1 MRAYRLPA
9 IAIFAAATF
18 GSGSLADVKNAPYP
32 EIKVKLSKSYKPDAA
47 FEKMRAAFAGAAA
60 KKDTAALLALIG
72 PTFVWT
78 LNGEVVDKFDMG
90 RDAVHNFKVVFG
102 FRQYGKDTDGGVED
116 GPFWDSLAS
125 FASDATYYQATD
137 GGNLICAPMA
147 VEIADTAIFEQA
159 RKKIET
165 GDSGAD
171 WYFTIAD
178 VAVTKVPGDAGA
190 PIAKLGTV
198 AVPVL
203 GIFPQSQE
211 AQAVTHLQVLLPSGK
226 PGWIPASAARPLDNN
241 RLCYAK
247 TVNGDWKI
255 VAFDE
260 SE

>member
-1 MRAYRLPA
+1 MPAHRLTA
-9 IAIFAAATF
+9 IAIVAAAAF
-18 GSGSLADVKNAPYP
+18 GSAALADVKNVPYP

-60 KKDTAALLALIG
+60 KKDSATLFGLIG

-90 RDAVHNFKVVFG
+90 RDAAHNFKVVFG
-102 FRQYGKDTDGGVED
+102 FRQYGKDADGPVED
-116 GPFWDSLAS
+116 GPFWDALAF
-125 FASDATYYQATD
+125 FAGDASYYQATD

-147 VEIADTAIFEQA
+147 VEITNTDAFAQA

-171 WYFTIAD
+171 WYATITE
-178 VAVTKVPGDAGA
+178 VAVAKAPGDTGP
-190 PIAKLGTV
+190 PIGKLGTV

-203 GIFPQSQE
+203 AAFP
-211 AQAVTHLQVLLPSGK
+211 ANGPAAPTHLQVLLPSGK
-226 PGWIPASAARPLDNN
+226 PGWIPVAAARPLDSN

-247 TVNGDWKI
+247 TASGEWKI